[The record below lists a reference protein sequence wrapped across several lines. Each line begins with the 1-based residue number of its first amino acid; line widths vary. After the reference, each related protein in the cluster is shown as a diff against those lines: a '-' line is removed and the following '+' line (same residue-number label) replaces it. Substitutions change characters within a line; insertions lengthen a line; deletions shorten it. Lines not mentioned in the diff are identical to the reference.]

1 MDINFN
7 TLIGKTIEYIGKHF
21 DSEHNIDRIM
31 FLTKE
36 EIVYEMY
43 HDQDCCETVY
53 LYDIIGDLTDL
64 LNSPI
69 TMAEVVTNSDNPPEG
84 EYIDSFTWTFY
95 KLATVNGYVTL
106 RWLGQ
111 SNGYYSEYVSFKIVN
126 N

>member
-21 DSEHNIDRIM
+21 DSKHNIDRIM